1 MKKFLIGVLML
12 SFLGGIAASCTTKA
26 RPECKKNVKKIKKM
40 RKQGRI
46 AI

>member
-12 SFLGGIAASCTTKA
+12 SFLGGTAVSCTTKA